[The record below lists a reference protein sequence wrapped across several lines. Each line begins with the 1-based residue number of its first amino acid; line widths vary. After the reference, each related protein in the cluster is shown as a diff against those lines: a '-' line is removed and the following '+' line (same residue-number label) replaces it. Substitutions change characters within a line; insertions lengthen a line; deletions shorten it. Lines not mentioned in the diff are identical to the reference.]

1 MLLNVK
7 LVIIQLDQTSQTLL
21 DYIEAAVDNL
31 PVEAIE
37 SIKSLLQNAD
47 LSYVCKETGETL
59 FHKMATYWDLNPMDM
74 FHEKNLQSCEHIP
87 NVSAHDKNGRTPLHE
102 AARVNN
108 TDMVEWLLSHEAR
121 MEEKTFT
128 EQQTPLHDAA
138 RFESIE
144 VMEILLN
151 KGGNIS
157 CNMKTNN
164 IIFYP
169 T

>member
-1 MLLNVK
+1 MLNVE
-7 LVIIQLDQTSQTLL
+7 LVNNQLDQTSQTLL

-31 PVEAIE
+31 PEEAIE
-37 SIKSLLQNAD
+37 AIQPLLQNAD

-59 FHKMATYWDLNPMDM
+59 FHKMATYWDLNLMAM
-74 FHEKNLQSCEHIP
+74 FHEHFLQSCEHNP
-87 NVSAHDKNGRTPLHE
+87 NVSAQDKNGRTPLHE

-121 MEEKTFT
+121 MEEKTFM
-128 EQQTPLHDAA
+128 EQQTPLHYAA

-151 KGGNIS
+151 KGGKIS

>member
-1 MLLNVK
+1 MLQILPYLSLIVTK
-7 LVIIQLDQTSQTLL
+7 TLKVL
-21 DYIEAAVDNL
+21 SISERPDRHLADWWARWLLSATKVVVAAYRGGCCSR
-31 PVEAIE
+31 P
-37 SIKSLLQNAD
+37 S
-47 LSYVCKETGETL
+47 T
-59 FHKMATYWDLNPMDM
+59 MDM
-74 FHEKNLQSCEHIP
+74 FHEIFLQSCEHIP
-87 NVSAHDKNGRTPLHE
+87 NVSAQDKNGRTPLHE

-128 EQQTPLHDAA
+128 EQQTPLHYAA
-138 RFESIE
+138 RLESIE

-151 KGGNIS
+151 KGGKIS